1 MTDTLAYA
9 DGYGRWHVL
18 TRDTP
23 RGLTRAIDR
32 MAAELLERA
41 PYWHPCE
48 EMRNYVETN
57 IVSLPLAEWDDS
69 PAFGGVP
76 VPPGAWLH
84 FAEYRID

>member
-1 MTDTLAYA
+1 MIDTLAYA

-23 RGLTRAIDR
+23 RGLTRAIDC
-32 MAAELLERA
+32 MTAELQAREEGIISATRA
-41 PYWHPCE
+41 
-48 EMRNYVETN
+48 YVELN
-57 IVSLPLAEWDDS
+57 IVSLPLSDWDDS
-69 PAFGGVP
+69 SAFGGVP

>member
-1 MTDTLAYA
+1 MTDTIAYA
-9 DGYGRWHVL
+9 DGFGRWHVL

-23 RGLTRAIDR
+23 RGLTRAIER
-32 MAAELLERA
+32 MTAELHTRRDTINMPTTRA
-41 PYWHPCE
+41 
-48 EMRNYVETN
+48 YVELN
-57 IVSLPLAEWDDS
+57 IVSLPVSEWDSS

>member
-1 MTDTLAYA
+1 MTDTIAYA

-23 RGLTRAIDR
+23 MGLTRAIER
-32 MAAELLERA
+32 MTAELHTREGGNMGATR
-41 PYWHPCE
+41 Y
-48 EMRNYVETN
+48 YVETN
-57 IVSLPLAEWDDS
+57 IVSLSLSEWDSS

>member
-1 MTDTLAYA
+1 MTDTFAYA
-9 DGYGRWHVL
+9 DGFGRWHVL

-23 RGLTRAIDR
+23 LSLTRAIDR
-32 MAAELLERA
+32 MTAEIYASRDTINLSTTRA
-41 PYWHPCE
+41 
-48 EMRNYVETN
+48 YVEAN
-57 IVSLPLAEWDDS
+57 IVSLPVSEWDSS